1 MNLHDNKLCK
11 KKCDCVMNMLAEVEE
26 LLQYPR
32 SDREQLIKSKV
43 ELVLQDIQYLSREID
58 GDKDDYLMTYAK
70 GWK

>member
-1 MNLHDNKLCK
+1 
-11 KKCDCVMNMLAEVEE
+11 MNMLAEVEE